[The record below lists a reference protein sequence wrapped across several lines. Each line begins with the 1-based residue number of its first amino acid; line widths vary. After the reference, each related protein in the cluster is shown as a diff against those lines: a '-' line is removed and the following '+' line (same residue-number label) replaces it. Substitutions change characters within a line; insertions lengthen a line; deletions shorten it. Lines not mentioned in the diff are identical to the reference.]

1 MTEGWVPSLARGRRS
16 LHHRQGA
23 GDAPDVRSE
32 SAAPSALA
40 LAAEFDSELE
50 PSDPAPSALETAG
63 LETSGLETSGLETE
77 QPVRTVLMPELTR
90 SRRAATGGDGD
101 AAA

>member
-63 LETSGLETSGLETE
+63 LETSGLETE

>member
-50 PSDPAPSALETAG
+50 PSDPAPSALET
-63 LETSGLETSGLETE
+63 SGLETE